1 MQRRGVMLMIVEQ
14 ATAVRKE
21 WSSVCDSVVREKPH
35 FIKRTRDEL
44 ILSSYETM
52 LSLLRGYHFTV
63 SKCKESDGS
72 ISLSLHEM
80 DIVVNGTTIE
90 LAKEQM
96 GEAILEYAEE
106 YYENFA
112 FYSHAP
118 NRKDHVPYVMKAL
131 LLRDGESIG
140 REIVCA

>member
-1 MQRRGVMLMIVEQ
+1 MIVEQ

-44 ILSSYETM
+44 VLSSFETM
-52 LSLLRGYHFTV
+52 LSLLKGYHFTA

-72 ISLSLHEM
+72 VSLALHEI
-80 DIVVNGTTIE
+80 DLVVNGTTIE
-90 LAKEQM
+90 LARKQM

-106 YYENFA
+106 YYENYA
-112 FYSHAP
+112 AYSHAP
-118 NRKDHVPYVMKAL
+118 NRKDHIPYVMKAL
-131 LLRDGESIG
+131 LLQNSDIIGE
-140 REIVCA
+140 EIICA

>member
-1 MQRRGVMLMIVEQ
+1 MVVEQ

-44 ILSSYETM
+44 VLTSYATM
-52 LSLLRGYHFTV
+52 LSLLQGYHFTATE
-63 SKCKESDGS
+63 CKESDGS
-72 ISLSLHEM
+72 VSLALHEI
-80 DIVVNGTTIE
+80 DLVVNGLTVE
-90 LAKEQM
+90 LAKKEM

-106 YYENFA
+106 YYENFSL
-112 FYSHAP
+112 YSNTP

-131 LLRDGESIG
+131 LIRKSELIGE
-140 REIVCA
+140 EIVCA